1 MSKSAPTEMAE
12 VASPALDKRIEESIA
27 KAVPVIL
34 AKFLS
39 SGGLVP
45 SQEPSSKSVASNS
58 SCSQTDEETPEPSNR
73 GERFYATEEDVELS
87 SELLDLTTKAFT
99 KPLTKDK
106 WKELSASY
114 PPIKGSDGFM
124 RAPTMEAGM
133 KEEIRKSHG
142 FRKTKDVFAFDDGL
156 AEQQGPFITV
166 ARPILSALMLL
177 DSPPDED
184 GEGGPDPDVIREM
197 LEDALVMLGN
207 ANAHLNIW
215 RQRRFS
221 DFLTDLGKRTLREGI
236 PTDKHL
242 FPHRFHE
249 KIKSE
254 HDHKASNSKLICKPK
269 EGNKPFGRSQSF
281 RDSTSLRRGQ
291 QAGGDGKRKWAYK
304 PGGSR
309 AKYSKTNGGA
319 RRASDSNQS
328 ASNTSS

>member
-1 MSKSAPTEMAE
+1 
-12 VASPALDKRIEESIA
+12 
-27 KAVPVIL
+27 
-34 AKFLS
+34 
-39 SGGLVP
+39 
-45 SQEPSSKSVASNS
+45 
-58 SCSQTDEETPEPSNR
+58 
-73 GERFYATEEDVELS
+73 
-87 SELLDLTTKAFT
+87 
-99 KPLTKDK
+99 
-106 WKELSASY
+106 
-114 PPIKGSDGFM
+114 
-124 RAPTMEAGM
+124 M

-142 FRKTKDVFAFDDGL
+142 FQKTKDVFAFDDGL

-207 ANAHLNIW
+207 ANARLNIW

-291 QAGGDGKRKWAYK
+291 QAGGDGKKMGLQAWRVT
-304 PGGSR
+304 
-309 AKYSKTNGGA
+309 YSKTNGGA